1 MYFNLNIDYKM
12 IKNTELIIFIPSI
25 EGGGVEK
32 NLFIISNFLSSKFKK
47 VKFIT
52 SSSGFKKLNKNIE
65 IVNIKFLGSLI
76 SSRFLKIILSSILLS
91 FQLIK
96 NKNVIVLSFQANIFA
111 ILISS
116 IFNTKIVARLNSSP
130 TGWVKNEFK
139 KKLFKKIYSLANLI
153 IVNSNDF
160 RRELLVKFRI
170 KSYCIFNPLDKK
182 NIIKKSKIKLNKS
195 PYKFNNSLKIIN
207 IGRLVD
213 QKDHLTLLKSINL
226 LKKKLKIELL
236 IIGQGEKKIELEKYI
251 EKNSLEKIVK
261 ILDFKKNPYPFIRS
275 SDLFILSSKYE
286 GLPNVILEA
295 VVLKKFVISSDCP
308 TGPKEIL
315 DNGKGGTLFKTGSYK
330 DLSKK
335 ILEYTKNK
343 KFKEKTNF
351 AYKSLSK
358 YDYKKNLNKY
368 FNKLIEVN

>member
-12 IKNTELIIFIPSI
+12 IKNTELIIFMPSI

-32 NLFIISNFLSSKFKK
+32 NLFIISNFLSAKFKK

-160 RRELLVKFRI
+160 RR
-170 KSYCIFNPLDKK
+170 
-182 NIIKKSKIKLNKS
+182 
-195 PYKFNNSLKIIN
+195 
-207 IGRLVD
+207 
-213 QKDHLTLLKSINL
+213 
-226 LKKKLKIELL
+226 
-236 IIGQGEKKIELEKYI
+236 
-251 EKNSLEKIVK
+251 
-261 ILDFKKNPYPFIRS
+261 
-275 SDLFILSSKYE
+275 
-286 GLPNVILEA
+286 
-295 VVLKKFVISSDCP
+295 
-308 TGPKEIL
+308 
-315 DNGKGGTLFKTGSYK
+315 
-330 DLSKK
+330 
-335 ILEYTKNK
+335 
-343 KFKEKTNF
+343 
-351 AYKSLSK
+351 
-358 YDYKKNLNKY
+358 
-368 FNKLIEVN
+368 